1 MAKRININFDD
12 NNGISIDCSGVNKA
26 EAFGM
31 AAALVVHIASTCA
44 MEVKEV
50 IRILY
55 MATKHIS
62 EGNDDAAADK

>member
-1 MAKRININFDD
+1 
-12 NNGISIDCSGVNKA
+12 
-26 EAFGM
+26 M

-44 MEVKEV
+44 MEVKEA